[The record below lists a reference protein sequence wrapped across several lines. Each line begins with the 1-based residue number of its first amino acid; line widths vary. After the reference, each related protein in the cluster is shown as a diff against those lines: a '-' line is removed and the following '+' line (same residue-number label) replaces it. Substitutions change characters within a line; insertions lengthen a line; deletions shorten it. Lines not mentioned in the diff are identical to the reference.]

1 MFYIDTWRVCI
12 GYLTTSC
19 IMTIRVGRLN
29 NVFDS
34 LERLPSRKSWL
45 LTLILDYKI
54 SVAGVPASSELGVST

>member
-1 MFYIDTWRVCI
+1 
-12 GYLTTSC
+12 
-19 IMTIRVGRLN
+19 MTIRVGRLN